1 MVEDITTHKVVL
13 ELETKGIRE
22 EQDDLVLGVFSGRGS
37 DVDVDPANLVLLSCG
52 TERGS
57 R

>member
-1 MVEDITTHKVVL
+1 MVEDITAHKVVL